1 MVASGLIT
9 IGVLLA
15 TGLLAE
21 MVARRLR
28 YVPRVTLLMLV
39 GLAAGPV
46 VFDVLPPETGT
57 WFPVVTNVSLAMIG
71 FLLGGEF
78 TLRHLREQGSAV
90 FTVSLFQ
97 AGVACA
103 LVAAGLALLSGE
115 LALGLSLGGIA
126 AATAPAATVA
136 VVQDS
141 GRRDRFSR
149 ALLGVVALDDVWGI
163 LLFSVLTAVAGL
175 TLGNGALDSLAE
187 GVWEITGGVALGALL
202 GLPVA
207 FLTGRLRPGE
217 PTLLEA
223 LGAVLLCAGLGL
235 ALGVSFLIAAVTM
248 GVMVAN
254 LAAHHT
260 RPFHEI
266 EGIEWPFLVVF
277 FVLAGASLEV
287 DALEAV
293 SLLAVGYIV
302 LRTLGKILGSW
313 IGGVLAGLPTLER
326 RWLGF
331 GMLPQAG
338 VALGLALL
346 VEERFPEVGEEVLPI
361 VVVSTV
367 VFELVGPVLT
377 RMAAQRVPENHQ
389 ARKGGDKQ
397 RRGST

>member
-293 SLLAVGYIV
+293 SLLAVGYIA

>member
-389 ARKGGDKQ
+389 ARKGGDQQ